1 LFSPEEKR
9 GFGAGVWKVEILS
22 CSWFTRLSMSLIFD
36 LFQIGEVVISYRLT
50 VFDREGSSSFRFA
63 SPISSKF
70 IIKEGAREMI

>member
-1 LFSPEEKR
+1 
-9 GFGAGVWKVEILS
+9 
-22 CSWFTRLSMSLIFD
+22 MSLIFD

-70 IIKEGAREMI
+70 IIKEGAREMT